1 MGPAYTTGKLQ
12 AMEDLTLGL
21 RMLQSDS
28 FNSNICTNIYTIII
42 QYMYISKIL
51 PHIKYENA

>member
-1 MGPAYTTGKLQ
+1 
-12 AMEDLTLGL
+12 MEDLTLGL